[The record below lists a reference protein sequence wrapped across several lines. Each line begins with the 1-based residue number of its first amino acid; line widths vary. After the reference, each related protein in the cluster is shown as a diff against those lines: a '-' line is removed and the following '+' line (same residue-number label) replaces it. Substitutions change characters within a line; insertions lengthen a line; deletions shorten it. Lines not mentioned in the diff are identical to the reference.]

1 MVLEVWSVSHYSSGS
16 ADCDSIVRDVLSDY
30 GSCSDQCVLANRHAR
45 DDRGARADR
54 RMTLHK
60 GLEKFPFSMRSR
72 MFVICERHVRRDEHV
87 VLNGYA
93 CRYEDEWANL
103 AIIADRHSFLN
114 VDVRVNLRVF
124 SDIAT
129 VKVYLIVNTRPIADT
144 GLFDYRVSRPSHL
157 AKIFSSI
164 GTSTGTVRS

>member
-1 MVLEVWSVSHYSSGS
+1 MSHYPSRGTHSN
-16 ADCDSIVRDVLSDY
+16 SIVRDVLSDY

-60 GLEKFPFSMRSR
+60 GLEKFPFSMRSG
-72 MFVICERHVRRDEHV
+72 MLVICERHVWRDEYIIF
-87 VLNGYA
+87 NGHT
-93 CRYEDEWANL
+93 CGYEDERANL
-103 AIIADRHSFLN
+103 AIVAYSHSFFN
-114 VDVRVNLRVF
+114 VDVRVYLRVL
-124 SDIAT
+124 SDLAT
-129 VKVYLIVNTRPIADT
+129 VKVHLIVNTRPIADT

-164 GTSTGTVRS
+164 GTSTGTVRSWINDS